1 MYSCDLKIFL
11 SGIDSGLYEAI
22 QKIKPLENF
31 AHSVCVANS
40 LSELKAPKSDAL
52 LINSQESGI
61 SPEAQRGFAGPE
73 NLCVYCCAEPALLT
87 ESQLEAVDVVWP
99 WPLPVPLAI
108 KLFGNLQKELKDKK
122 ELWLTQ
128 SYLQAMLDTLP
139 DMVWFKR
146 LDGIHLKVNQAFCDV
161 VKKPI
166 SQIEGKDHPEI
177 WNVSRELFEKGEFSC
192 QKSDNETIESRKMTI
207 SEEKVMM
214 ENSLHTLKTFKA
226 PVFSE
231 DHEKVIGTVGIARDV
246 TREYQYR
253 DRILE
258 MAHTDYL
265 TGFAN
270 RRYMYEFVGEQDT
283 EHGMT
288 LCFCDI
294 DDFKNINDVYG
305 HLIGDAALIT
315 TARVIKDAVPDAF
328 FVRLG
333 GDEFLLI
340 FFTQKNVWTLA
351 QTFEDVNL
359 RLKTALENISLSIS
373 VGIASTDSP
382 DATLEEMISRSDAAL
397 YRAKFRKN
405 ACVIETQQ

>member
-1 MYSCDLKIFL
+1 
-11 SGIDSGLYEAI
+11 
-22 QKIKPLENF
+22 
-31 AHSVCVANS
+31 
-40 LSELKAPKSDAL
+40 
-52 LINSQESGI
+52 
-61 SPEAQRGFAGPE
+61 
-73 NLCVYCCAEPALLT
+73 
-87 ESQLEAVDVVWP
+87 
-99 WPLPVPLAI
+99 
-108 KLFGNLQKELKDKK
+108 
-122 ELWLTQ
+122 
-128 SYLQAMLDTLP
+128 
-139 DMVWFKR
+139 
-146 LDGIHLKVNQAFCDV
+146 
-161 VKKPI
+161 
-166 SQIEGKDHPEI
+166 
-177 WNVSRELFEKGEFSC
+177 
-192 QKSDNETIESRKMTI
+192 
-207 SEEKVMM
+207 MM

-294 DDFKNINDVYG
+294 DGFKNINDVYG

-405 ACVIETQQ
+405 ACVIKTQQ